1 MDIKSLYQ
9 TQERVQFQYFRDGEF
24 WYKTESGFA
33 FPVPLADLGS
43 ATLNAEDKAT
53 LFVRYI
59 RKHLDTLAKAK
70 QECAAAA

>member
-1 MDIKSLYQ
+1 MDVKSLYQ
-9 TQERVQFQYFRDGEF
+9 TQERVRFQYFRDGEF
-24 WYKTESGFA
+24 WYKTDSGFA

-70 QECAAAA
+70 QECHSAA